1 MNENVIKKVL
11 KASGITAVVFIVCV
25 ILCLLA
31 ELIVIL
37 TAGKFEFI
45 HAGDRW
51 SSDGSGYAV
60 VSLYT
65 EEGSALSYDQ
75 ITQWSFG
82 MDAALLAASVT
93 PAEGA
98 RSWTYSAVCE
108 STQTVAGPKGR
119 VTAEVMAVCGDF
131 FTVHP
136 MNFVFGSPFLNDN
149 SNPMGIVLDRY
160 LAWELFGAEN
170 IIGMPLEIG
179 GYEFIITGIVEKETD
194 RGMYGYTY
202 GDRPRM
208 YMSYAGY
215 SKISSAGSDIT
226 VFEAVL
232 PNAFS
237 SFAKNIF
244 DGVVSYNQETASAIE
259 VSDRFSLAVRFE
271 NMKLLPYSW
280 IRSNRIEYPY
290 WENEARAADFGCAVL
305 MIFEIAFAAIGTAS
319 MLLSFILLRVS
330 GYTFFDT
337 LKNTYR
343 KIKKNRSRNYG
354 NKNKKSADP
363 QKRDP
368 RHSRTRYKI

>member
-1 MNENVIKKVL
+1 MNENVNKKVL
-11 KASGITAVVFIVCV
+11 KASGITAIVFLLCVV
-25 ILCLLA
+25 LCLLA
-31 ELIVIL
+31 ELIVVI
-37 TAGKFEFI
+37 TAGKFEYI

-51 SSDGSGYAV
+51 SSNGERYAV

-65 EEGSALSYDQ
+65 EEGSAVSYDQ
-75 ITQWSFG
+75 ITQWAFN
-82 MDAALLAASVT
+82 MDSALLAASVT

-98 RSWTYSAVCE
+98 RSWTYSALCE
-108 STQTVAGPKGR
+108 STQSVTGPKGR

-149 SNPMGIVLDRY
+149 TNPMGIVLDRN

-179 GYEFIITGIVEKETD
+179 GFEYIITGIVEKESD

-202 GDRPRM
+202 GERPRM

-215 SKISSAGSDIT
+215 SKISGAGADIT

-232 PNAFS
+232 PNSYS
-237 SFAKNIF
+237 SFARNTF
-244 DGVVSYNQETASAIE
+244 DSVVSHNQETASVLE
-259 VSDRFSLAVRFE
+259 VSDRFSLAVRFA
-271 NMKLLPYSW
+271 NMNLLPYSW
-280 IRSNRIEYPY
+280 IRSDRIEYPY

-305 MIFEIAFAAIGTAS
+305 MIFEVAFAAVGAAS

-330 GYTFFDT
+330 GYTVLDT
-337 LKNTYR
+337 VKNTVR
-343 KIKKNRSRNYG
+343 KIEANRSRKKRSRNTES
-354 NKNKKSADP
+354 KPKKSRRSA
-363 QKRDP
+363 QR
-368 RHSRTRYKI
+368 